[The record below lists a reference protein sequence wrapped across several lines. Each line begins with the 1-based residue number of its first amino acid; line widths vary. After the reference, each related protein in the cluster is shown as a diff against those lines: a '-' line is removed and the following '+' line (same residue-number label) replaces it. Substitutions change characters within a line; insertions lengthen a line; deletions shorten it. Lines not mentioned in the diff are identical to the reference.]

1 MSGLKCS
8 LPRLTREYGRGWELH
23 FCLDGESVEAAKAAV
38 DKYRDGSLSIVLS
51 RFRETRSLSANAYF
65 HVLCGKIAKAL
76 QAGNDE
82 VKRRLVLEYGEQR
95 HAEDGSPM
103 WFVVPKGSD
112 PIERAPYPKWFAEVN
127 VRGVLS
133 DAYIE
138 YKPTH
143 TLTTAE
149 MSQLIDGTIS
159 EAKALGIETL
169 SPYILEQMKARHT
182 AHEYREEEQDK

>member
-1 MSGLKCS
+1 M
-8 LPRLTREYGRGWELH
+8 
-23 FCLDGESVEAAKAAV
+23 
-38 DKYRDGSLSIVLS
+38 S

-76 QAGNDE
+76 HAGNDE

-95 HAEDGSPM
+95 HSEDGSPV
-103 WFVVPKGSD
+103 WFIVPKGAD
-112 PIERAPYPKWFAEVN
+112 PCERAQYPKWFAEVS

-149 MSQLIDGTIS
+149 MSRLIDGTIS
-159 EAKALGIETL
+159 EAKSLGIETL
-169 SPYILEQMKARHT
+169 PPYILEQMKARHI
-182 AHEYREEEQDK
+182 AHEYREEEHDK